1 MKWLATFI
9 LCLFPFSVT
18 AQEQQQQLPPGT
30 VLLPLVTLCSPIEP
44 AEGLFKKYGEVGFI
58 DGDAM
63 FYIPGNKTVNG
74 KITLY
79 MKPGFDENTYTLM
92 FNVGPMHCMISSGK
106 NVLPVDNDIGD
117 PS

>member
-18 AQEQQQQLPPGT
+18 AQEQQQLPPGT

>member
-9 LCLFPFSVT
+9 LCLFPFSIT

-58 DGDAM
+58 EGDAM
-63 FYIPGNKTVNG
+63 FYIPGDKTVNG
-74 KITLY
+74 RITLY
-79 MKPGFDENTYTLM
+79 MKPGFDDNTYTLM
-92 FNVGPMHCMISSGK
+92 FNVGPMYCMISSGK
-106 NVLPVDNDIGD
+106 NILPVNTDRGE
-117 PS
+117 PM